1 MRGEPVT
8 KYAHVQG
15 LVEPG
20 FGKVAEAFERNFTEH
35 GELGAGF
42 ALYAGGRQVVDI
54 WGGVADRASGR
65 AWDADTLQL
74 VFSTTKGATAI
85 CVAKLVDDGRLSYD
99 DKVAMHWPEFA
110 AEGKEGITVGELL
123 SHQAGLIAY
132 DRPLTFD
139 EVMAVT
145 PVVEALAAQR
155 PLWQPGTAHGYH
167 ALTYGWLAGEVVRR
181 VDGRT
186 LGRFFADEI
195 AGPLGLEFWI
205 GLPEQE
211 EPRVTTLE
219 LAPPP
224 TDPAEI
230 ELLRRMYARGANAY
244 RALSLD
250 GVIRMMPENHFNTRA
265 LHASEMPGANG
276 ITTARSLARMYAA
289 CVGEVDGVRLLSAET
304 VAAARAERVQAD
316 DLTLLRNTRFGAGF
330 WLHEGRTSMI
340 QEGSFGH
347 PGAGGSLGYANPELG
362 IGYGYV
368 MNQMAGGLTG
378 DPRTITLNEAVLASL

>member
-1 MRGEPVT
+1 MT

-15 LVEPG
+15 FVEPG
-20 FGKVAEAFERNFTEH
+20 FGKVAEAFERNFAER

-54 WGGVADRASGR
+54 WGGIADKASGR
-65 AWDADTLQL
+65 AWDIDTLQL

-85 CVAKLVDDGRLSYD
+85 CLAKLVGEGRLSYD
-99 DKVAMHWPEFA
+99 DKVAQHWPEFA
-110 AEGKEGITVGELL
+110 AEGKEGITLGELL

-132 DRPLTFD
+132 DRTLSFD
-139 EVMAVT
+139 DVMAVA
-145 PVVEALAAQR
+145 PVVDALAAQR
-155 PLWQPGTAHGYH
+155 PLWEPGTAHGYH

-181 VDGRT
+181 VDGRS
-186 LGRFFADEI
+186 LGRYFAEEI
-195 AGPLGLEFWI
+195 AAPLGLEFWI
-205 GLPEQE
+205 GLPESE
-211 EPRVTTLE
+211 EPRVSTLE

-224 TDPAEI
+224 TDPTEI
-230 ELLRRMYARGANAY
+230 ERLQRMYARGANAY

-265 LHASEMPGANG
+265 VHATEMPGANG
-276 ITTARSLARMYAA
+276 ITTARSLARLYAA
-289 CVGEVDGVRLLSAET
+289 CIGDVDGVRVLPDEA
-304 VAAARAERVQAD
+304 VAAARAERVHGD
-316 DLTLLRNTRFGAGF
+316 DLTLLKNTRFGAGF
-330 WLHEGRTSMI
+330 WLHEAGTPMI
-340 QEGSFGH
+340 QDGSFGH

-378 DPRTITLNEAVLASL
+378 DPRTIALNDAVLACL

>member
-1 MRGEPVT
+1 MT

-15 LVEPG
+15 FVEPG
-20 FGKVAEAFERNFTEH
+20 FGKVAEAFERNFAEH

-42 ALYAGGRQVVDI
+42 SLYADGRQVVDI
-54 WGGVADRASGR
+54 WGGVADKATGR
-65 AWDADTLQL
+65 VWDAGTLQL

-85 CVAKLVDDGRLSYD
+85 CVAKLVDEGRLSYD
-99 DKVAMHWPEFA
+99 DKVAQHWPEFA
-110 AEGKEGITVGELL
+110 AEGKEGITVGQLL
-123 SHQAGLIAY
+123 SHQAGLLAY
-132 DRPLTFD
+132 DRTLTFD

-155 PLWQPGTAHGYH
+155 PLWEPGTAHGYH

-186 LGRFFADEI
+186 LGRYFAEEI
-195 AGPLGLEFWI
+195 AAPLGLEFWI
-205 GLPEQE
+205 GLPESE
-211 EPRVTTLE
+211 EPRVSTLE
-219 LAPPP
+219 LAPLP
-224 TDPAEI
+224 TDPV
-230 ELLRRMYARGANAY
+230 ELERMQQMYARGANGY

-250 GVIRMMPENHFNTRA
+250 GVIRTTPENHFNTRA

-276 ITTARSLARMYAA
+276 ITTARSLARLYAA
-289 CVGEVDGVRLLSAET
+289 CIGSIDGTRLLSSEA
-304 VAAARAERVQAD
+304 VDAARTERVQGD
-316 DLTLLRNTRFGAGF
+316 DLTLLKNTRFGAGF
-330 WLHEGRTSMI
+330 WLHEEGTPMI
-340 QEGSFGH
+340 QDGSFGH

-378 DPRTITLNEAVLASL
+378 DPRTIALNDAVLASL